1 LTGSESGGGSSYS
14 TPKESARMPDT
25 IAIKGDILTPHRLMP
40 GGVVVVEGSKIR
52 EVSPEDVGNGEVI
65 DMTGC
70 IVAPGFVD
78 IHVHG
83 GGGYDVM
90 DPSPGALDGLSMFL
104 AQGGVT
110 SFLPTTYTAPR
121 NAILE
126 AARGVKG
133 AMEKGTKGARVLG
146 LHMEGPYISPER
158 CGAQNRD
165 HVRRPEIG
173 ELGEVDGESGG
184 NLRVVTMAPEV
195 EGALGAITW
204 LDSRGKTAA
213 AGHTDATYE
222 EAVAAFD
229 AGIRH
234 VSHLFN
240 GMRPFHHREPGIVG
254 AALGDERVTVELIAD
269 GFHVHPTALKM
280 AVRLK
285 GTESTAL
292 VSDSIASAGMSDGEY
307 DFGGLKVSV
316 REGRSLLESGRLAGS
331 TIRLCDAVRSMV
343 ELADSSIA
351 EAVEMATS
359 TPARIVGVDDRKGSL
374 VPGMDAD
381 ITVLDRDLSVMLT
394 MVEGRIVHRR

>member
-1 LTGSESGGGSSYS
+1 MSS
-14 TPKESARMPDT
+14 TV
-25 IAIKGDILTPHRLMP
+25 AIKGDILTPRRLIP

-52 EVSPEDVGNGEVI
+52 EVRPEDVEKGEVI

-110 SFLPTTYTAPR
+110 SFLPTAYTAPR
-121 NAILE
+121 EAILE
-126 AARGVKG
+126 AARGVRG
-133 AMEKGTKGARVLG
+133 AMGKGTKGARVLG

-165 HVRRPEIG
+165 HVRKPEIG
-173 ELGEVDGESGG
+173 ELDEVDGESGG
-184 NLRVVTMAPEV
+184 NLRVVTIAPEV
-195 EGALGAITW
+195 DGALGAIAW
-204 LDSRGKTAA
+204 LNSRGKTAA

-229 AGIRH
+229 AGMNH

-240 GMRPFHHREPGIVG
+240 GMRPFHQREPGVAG

-269 GFHVHPTALKM
+269 GFHIHPAALKM

-285 GTESTAL
+285 GAESTAL
-292 VSDSIASAGMSDGEY
+292 VSDSIAPAGMSDGEY

-316 REGRSLLESGRLAGS
+316 KKGRSLLESERLAGS
-331 TIRLCDAVRSMV
+331 TIRLCDAVRNMV
-343 ELADSSIA
+343 ELAGFPLT
-351 EAVEMATS
+351 EAVKMATS
-359 TPARIVGVDDRKGSL
+359 TPARIVGVDVRKGSL

-381 ITVLDRDLSVMLT
+381 ITVLDRNLSVMLT
-394 MVEGRIVHRR
+394 MVEGRIVHRG

>member
-1 LTGSESGGGSSYS
+1 MLGTV
-14 TPKESARMPDT
+14 
-25 IAIKGDILTPHRLMP
+25 AIKGDILTPHRLIP

-90 DPSPGALDGLSMFL
+90 NPSPGALDGLSMFL
-104 AQGGVT
+104 ARGGVT

-126 AARGVKG
+126 AARGVKE

-165 HVRRPEIG
+165 HVRKPDIG
-173 ELGEVDGESGG
+173 ELDEVDGESEG

-292 VSDSIASAGMSDGEY
+292 VSDSIAPAGMSDGEY
-307 DFGGLKVSV
+307 DFGGLKISL

-331 TIRLCDAVRSMV
+331 TIRLCDAVRNIV
-343 ELADSSIA
+343 EFTDSSIA

>member
-1 LTGSESGGGSSYS
+1 MPS
-14 TPKESARMPDT
+14 TV
-25 IAIKGDILTPHRLMP
+25 AIKGDILTPHRLMP

-52 EVSPEDVGNGEVI
+52 EVSPEDVEKGEVI

-90 DPSPGALDGLSMFL
+90 DPSPGTLDGLSMFL
-104 AQGGVT
+104 ARGGVT

-121 NAILE
+121 EAILK
-126 AARGVKG
+126 AARGVRG
-133 AMEKGTKGARVLG
+133 AMKKGTKGARVLG

-165 HVRRPEIG
+165 HVRRPDIG

-195 EGALGAITW
+195 EGVLEAITW

-229 AGIRH
+229 AGMRH

-240 GMRPFHHREPGIVG
+240 GMRPFHHREPSVVG

-285 GTESTAL
+285 GAESTAL
-292 VSDSIASAGMSDGEY
+292 VSDSIAPAGMSDGEY

-331 TIRLCDAVRSMV
+331 TIRLYDAVRNMV
-343 ELADSSIA
+343 ELADSSKA

-359 TPARIVGVDDRKGSL
+359 TPARIAGVDDRKGSL

>member
-1 LTGSESGGGSSYS
+1 
-14 TPKESARMPDT
+14 MPDT

-126 AARGVKG
+126 AARGVKE

-240 GMRPFHHREPGIVG
+240 GMRPFHHREPGVVG
-254 AALGDERVTVELIAD
+254 AALGDGRVTVELIAD

-292 VSDSIASAGMSDGEY
+292 VSDSIAPAGMSDGEY

-316 REGRSLLESGRLAGS
+316 KKGRSLLESGRLAGS
-331 TIRLCDAVRSMV
+331 TIRLCDAVRNIV
-343 ELADSSIA
+343 EFTDSSIA

>member
-1 LTGSESGGGSSYS
+1 
-14 TPKESARMPDT
+14 MPEKV
-25 IAIKGDILTPHRLMP
+25 AIKGDILTPHRLMP

-126 AARGVKG
+126 AARGVKE

-165 HVRRPEIG
+165 HVRKPDIG
-173 ELGEVDGESGG
+173 ELDEVDGESEG

-292 VSDSIASAGMSDGEY
+292 VSDSIAPAGMSDGEY
-307 DFGGLKVSV
+307 DFGGLKISL

-331 TIRLCDAVRSMV
+331 TIRLCDAVRNIV
-343 ELADSSIA
+343 ELTDSSIA

-359 TPARIVGVDDRKGSL
+359 TPARIIGVDDRKGSL

>member
-1 LTGSESGGGSSYS
+1 
-14 TPKESARMPDT
+14 MPDT
-25 IAIKGDILTPHRLMP
+25 VVIKGDILTPHRLIL

-52 EVSPEDVGNGEVI
+52 EVGPEDVGNGEVI

-83 GGGYDVM
+83 GGGCDAM
-90 DPSPGALDGLSMFL
+90 DPSPSALDGLSVFL

-121 NAILE
+121 EAILE
-126 AARGVKG
+126 AARGVRG
-133 AMEKGTKGARVLG
+133 AMEGGTKGARVLG
-146 LHMEGPYISPER
+146 LHMEGPYISLER

-165 HVRRPEIG
+165 QVRKPEIG
-173 ELGEVDGESGG
+173 ELDEADGESGG

-195 EGALGAITW
+195 EGALGAVDW
-204 LDSRGKTAA
+204 LMSKGKTAA

-222 EAVAAFD
+222 EAVAAFN
-229 AGIRH
+229 AGMSH

-240 GMRPFHHREPGIVG
+240 GMRPLHHREPGVVG
-254 AALGDERVTVELIAD
+254 AAFGDGRVTVELIAD
-269 GFHVHPTALKM
+269 GFHVHPSALKM
-280 AVRLK
+280 VTHLK
-285 GTESTAL
+285 GAKSTAL
-292 VSDSIASAGMSDGEY
+292 VSDSIAPAGLADGEY
-307 DFGGLKVSV
+307 DFGGLKISV
-316 REGRSLLESGRLAGS
+316 KEGRSLMESGRLAGS

-343 ELADSSIA
+343 ELADIPIA

-359 TPARIVGVDDRKGSL
+359 TPARIVGVEDRKGSL

-381 ITVLDRDLSVMLT
+381 ITVLDRDLSTLLT
-394 MVEGRIVHRR
+394 MVEGSIVYKR

>member
-1 LTGSESGGGSSYS
+1 
-14 TPKESARMPDT
+14 MPDT
-25 IAIKGDILTPHRLMP
+25 VAIKGDILTPHRLIP

-52 EVSPEDVGNGEVI
+52 EVNPEDVEKGEVI

-165 HVRRPEIG
+165 HVRKPDIG

-195 EGALGAITW
+195 EGALGAIAW
-204 LDSRGKTAA
+204 LNSRGKTAA

-222 EAVAAFD
+222 EAAAAFD
-229 AGIRH
+229 AGMSH

-240 GMRPFHHREPGIVG
+240 GMRPFHHREPGVVG

-269 GFHVHPTALKM
+269 GFHVHPAALKM

-285 GTESTAL
+285 GVESTAL
-292 VSDSIASAGMSDGEY
+292 VSDSIAPAGMSDGEY
-307 DFGGLKVSV
+307 DFGGLKISV
-316 REGRSLLESGRLAGS
+316 REGRSLLDSGRLAGS

-351 EAVEMATS
+351 EAVEMATLI
-359 TPARIVGVDDRKGSL
+359 PARIAGVEDRKGSL

-381 ITVLDRDLSVMLT
+381 ITVLDRNFSVMLT
-394 MVEGRIVHRR
+394 MVEGRIVDRG

>member
-1 LTGSESGGGSSYS
+1 
-14 TPKESARMPDT
+14 MPE
-25 IAIKGDILTPHRLMP
+25 
-40 GGVVVVEGSKIR
+40 GVVVVEGSKIR
-52 EVSPEDVGNGEVI
+52 EVSTEDVEKGEVI
-65 DMTGC
+65 NMTGC

-121 NAILE
+121 EAILE
-126 AARGVKG
+126 ATRGVRG
-133 AMEKGTKGARVLG
+133 AMEKGTKGAKVLG

-165 HVRRPEIG
+165 HVSKPDIG
-173 ELGEVDGESGG
+173 ELDEVDGESGD
-184 NLRVVTMAPEV
+184 NLRVITMAPEV
-195 EGALGAITW
+195 KGALEAITW
-204 LDSRGKTAA
+204 LNSKGKTAA
-213 AGHTDATYE
+213 AGHTDATYD

-229 AGIRH
+229 AGISH

-240 GMRPFHHREPGIVG
+240 GMRPFHHREPGVVG
-254 AALGDERVTVELIAD
+254 AALGDGRVTVELIAD

-285 GTESTAL
+285 GAESTAL
-292 VSDSIASAGMSDGEY
+292 VSDSMAPAGMSDGEY
-307 DFGGLKVSV
+307 DFGELKISV
-316 REGRSLLESGRLAGS
+316 KEGRSLLESGRLAGS

-343 ELADSSIA
+343 ELADSPIA
-351 EAVEMATS
+351 KAVEMATS

>member
-1 LTGSESGGGSSYS
+1 MSG
-14 TPKESARMPDT
+14 T
-25 IAIKGDILTPHRLMP
+25 ITIKGDILTPSRLMP
-40 GGVVVVEGSKIR
+40 GGVVVVEGPKIW
-52 EVSPEDVGNGEVI
+52 EVSPEDVGKGEVI

-90 DPSPGALDGLSMFL
+90 DSSPSTLDGLSVFL

-110 SFLPTTYTAPR
+110 SFLPTAYTAPR
-121 NAILE
+121 EAILE
-126 AARGVKG
+126 AAQGVRG
-133 AMEKGTKGARVLG
+133 AMEKGTGGARVLG

-165 HVRRPEIG
+165 HVRKPEIG
-173 ELGEVDGESGG
+173 ELDEVDGESGG

-195 EGALGAITW
+195 KGALGAIAW
-204 LDSRGKTAA
+204 VNSRGKTAA

-229 AGIRH
+229 AGMSH

-240 GMRPFHHREPGIVG
+240 GMRPFHQREPGVVG
-254 AALGDERVTVELIAD
+254 AALGNGRVTVELIAD
-269 GFHVHPTALKM
+269 GFHVHPAALKM

-292 VSDSIASAGMSDGEY
+292 VSDSIAPAGMSDEEY
-307 DFGGLKVSV
+307 DFGGLKMSIKK
-316 REGRSLLESGRLAGS
+316 GRSLLESGRLAGS
-331 TIRLCDAVRSMV
+331 TIRLCDAVRNMV
-343 ELADSSIA
+343 ELAGFPLT

-359 TPARIVGVDDRKGSL
+359 TPARIAGVDDRKGSL

-381 ITVLDRDLSVMLT
+381 ITVLDRNFSVMLT
-394 MVEGRIVHRR
+394 MVEGRIVHRG

>member
-1 LTGSESGGGSSYS
+1 
-14 TPKESARMPDT
+14 
-25 IAIKGDILTPHRLMP
+25 MP

-52 EVSPEDVGNGEVI
+52 EVSPEDIEKGEVI
-65 DMTGC
+65 NMTGC

-90 DPSPGALDGLSMFL
+90 DSSPGALDGLSMFL

-110 SFLPTTYTAPR
+110 SFLPTAHTAPR
-121 NAILE
+121 DAILE
-126 AARGVKG
+126 AARGVRRAIEG
-133 AMEKGTKGARVLG
+133 GTGGARVLG

-165 HVRRPEIG
+165 HVRKPEIG
-173 ELGEVDGESGG
+173 ELDEVDGESGG
-184 NLRVVTMAPEV
+184 NLRLVTMAPEV

-204 LDSRGKTAA
+204 LNSRGKTAA
-213 AGHTDATYE
+213 AGHTDATHE

-229 AGIRH
+229 AGMSH

-240 GMRPFHHREPGIVG
+240 GMRPFHHREPGVVG
-254 AALGDERVTVELIAD
+254 ATFGDGRVTVELIAD

-285 GTESTAL
+285 GAESTAL
-292 VSDSIASAGMSDGEY
+292 VSDSIAPAGMSNGEY

-316 REGRSLLESGRLAGS
+316 KKDRSLLESGRLAGS
-331 TIRLCDAVRSMV
+331 TIRLCDAVRNMV

-351 EAVEMATS
+351 EAVEMVTL

-381 ITVLDRDLSVMLT
+381 IIVLDRNFSVMLT
-394 MVEGRIVHRR
+394 MVEGGIVYRR

>member
-1 LTGSESGGGSSYS
+1 
-14 TPKESARMPDT
+14 
-25 IAIKGDILTPHRLMP
+25 
-40 GGVVVVEGSKIR
+40 
-52 EVSPEDVGNGEVI
+52 
-65 DMTGC
+65 MTGC

-90 DPSPGALDGLSMFL
+90 EPSPGALDGLSVFL

-121 NAILE
+121 DAILE
-126 AARGVKG
+126 AARGVRG
-133 AMEKGTKGARVLG
+133 AMEKGTKGARILG

-165 HVRRPEIG
+165 HARRPEIG
-173 ELGEVDGESGG
+173 ELDEVDGESGG

-204 LDSRGKTAA
+204 LNSRGKTAA

-222 EAVAAFD
+222 EAVAAFE
-229 AGIRH
+229 AGMSH

-240 GMRPFHHREPGIVG
+240 GMRPFHHREPGVVG
-254 AALGDERVTVELIAD
+254 AALGDGRVTVELIAD
-269 GFHVHPTALKM
+269 GFHVHPAALKM

-285 GTESTAL
+285 GAESTAL
-292 VSDSIASAGMSDGEY
+292 VSDSITPAGLPDGEY
-307 DFGGLKVSV
+307 DFGGLKISV
-316 REGRSLLESGRLAGS
+316 REDRSLLKSGRLAGS
-331 TIRLCDAVRSMV
+331 TIRLCDAVRNMV
-343 ELADSSIA
+343 ELVGFPLAQ
-351 EAVEMATS
+351 AVEMATS

-374 VPGMDAD
+374 APGMDAD